1 MLLSDKDI
9 RAEIDNGRVRIDP
22 FDDSM
27 VQPSSIDVRLDRY
40 FRVFENHRYPHIDPS
55 VEQVDLTRLVE
66 PEGDEPF
73 ILHPGEFVLAST
85 YEVVSLPD
93 DLASRLEGKSSLGRL
108 GLVTHS
114 TAGFIDPGFS
124 GHVTLELSNLATL
137 PIKLWP
143 GMKIGQLCLFRLTSP
158 AEHPYG
164 SERYGSRYQGQRGRP
179 PPGPSSISIG
189 PRYEPRDEQD
199 EQDARMSDVRENLT
213 YEQFGVAV
221 RELAQAVADDGYEP
235 DIVLS
240 IARGGVFV
248 AGGLAYALD
257 CKNIHLVNVEF
268 YTGVGTT
275 LDMPVMLA
283 PVPNV
288 IDFSDKKVLI
298 TDDVAD
304 TGKTLKL
311 VRDFCLD
318 TVAEVR
324 SAVIYEKSHSLVQ
337 CEYVWKRTDD
347 WINFPWS
354 VQPPVVRRQGQV
366 LDA

>member
-1 MLLSDKDI
+1 M
-9 RAEIDNGRVRIDP
+9 
-22 FDDSM
+22 
-27 VQPSSIDVRLDRY
+27 
-40 FRVFENHRYPHIDPS
+40 
-55 VEQVDLTRLVE
+55 T
-66 PEGDEPF
+66 
-73 ILHPGEFVLAST
+73 
-85 YEVVSLPD
+85 
-93 DLASRLEGKSSLGRL
+93 
-108 GLVTHS
+108 
-114 TAGFIDPGFS
+114 
-124 GHVTLELSNLATL
+124 
-137 PIKLWP
+137 
-143 GMKIGQLCLFRLTSP
+143 
-158 AEHPYG
+158 
-164 SERYGSRYQGQRGRP
+164 
-179 PPGPSSISIG
+179 
-189 PRYEPRDEQD
+189 
-199 EQDARMSDVRENLT
+199 DAAVRENLT
-213 YEQFGVAV
+213 YERFGTAV
-221 RELAQAVADDGYEP
+221 RELAQTIADDGFEP

-275 LDMPVMLA
+275 LEMPVMLA

-324 SAVIYEKSHSLVQ
+324 TAVIYEKSHSLVK

-354 VQPPVVRRQGQV
+354 VLPPVHRSGEAPKENKEA
-366 LDA
+366 L